1 MGLIKDWLH
10 KQSLKQQLIEVFGKA
25 GLYVDHQT
33 RGGKVPIYPKIHA
46 ISSTKDNVRYVFTIP
61 NGLDPKTIEKK
72 WFCFQQI
79 LGRNVAIEGD
89 IKKFVL
95 NVFYSDAGLKQYNY
109 SYKKWQPLLKE
120 NRLPVVVGRDQFGN
134 MIVYDMI
141 DSNTPH
147 LLIAG
152 ETGSGKSSMVRV
164 VLSTLIQYMAPDKL
178 HLYLGDLKNSEFHFL
193 RRVKHVK
200 EVCMEEIEMTAML
213 KKLWK
218 EVLHRR
224 KLMEEYEVDHIDEYN
239 KLNPDNQKP
248 YILLAIDEVAML
260 QDEKECMTTVE
271 KISAVGRSLGLFLM
285 LSMQRPDAKVLDGKL
300 KLNMTVRMGFKCD
313 GVINSNIMGTPG
325 AEELEQSG
333 QMILKLNGLKKVQ
346 APFLKLSQAKEIVE
360 SYRLPKEQN
369 IVNEELEEQPQ
380 EKVFGVLDDVNKE
393 R

>member
-1 MGLIKDWLH
+1 MEIIKEWLH
-10 KQSLKQQLIEVFGKA
+10 RKALKHQLIEVFDKA
-25 GLYVDHQT
+25 GIYTEHQT
-33 RGGKVPIYPKIHA
+33 RGGKIPIYPKVHA
-46 ISSTKDNVRYVFTIP
+46 VSSSKESVKYVFTIP

-79 LGRNVAIEGD
+79 LGRNVAIEGS

-109 SYKKWQPLLKE
+109 SYKQWQPFLQKY
-120 NRLPVVVGRDQFGN
+120 RLPVVVGRDQFGN
-134 MIVYDMI
+134 MITYDMI

-164 VLSTLIQYMAPDKL
+164 VLSTLIQYMSPNKL

-200 EVCMEEIEMTAML
+200 EVCMEEIEMKIML
-213 KKLWK
+213 HKVWN
-218 EVLHRR
+218 EIRERR

-239 KLNPDNQKP
+239 KLNPDKQKP

-260 QDEKECMTTVE
+260 QDEKECMTTIE
-271 KISAVGRSLGLFLM
+271 KISAVGRALGVFLM

-313 GVINSNIMGTPG
+313 NTINSNIMGTPG
-325 AEELEQSG
+325 SEHLEQSG

-346 APFLKLSQAKEIVE
+346 APYLELNKAKQIVE
-360 SYRLPKEQN
+360 PYRLLKEDVMLQN
-369 IVNEELEEQPQ
+369 LPQQELPL
-380 EKVFGVLDDVNKE
+380 FGVLE
-393 R
+393 HEE

>member
-1 MGLIKDWLH
+1 MGIIKEWIH
-10 KQSLKQQLIEVFGKA
+10 KQSLKNQLIEVFGKA

-33 RGGKVPIYPKIHA
+33 RGGKVPIYPKIHSV
-46 ISSTKDNVRYVFTIP
+46 SSTQDNVRYVFTIP

-95 NVFYSDAGLKQYNY
+95 NVFHSDAGLQPYKY
-109 SYKKWQPLLKE
+109 SYKQWQSLLKKY
-120 NRLPVVVGRDQFGN
+120 RLPVVVGRDQFGN
-134 MIVYDMI
+134 MIAYDMI

-164 VLSTLIQYMAPDKL
+164 VLSTLIQCMSPDKL

-200 EVCMEEIEMTAML
+200 EVCMEEIEMKIML
-213 KKLWK
+213 QKVWK
-218 EVLHRR
+218 EIRERR

-239 KLNPDNQKP
+239 KLNPDNEKP

-260 QDEKECMTTVE
+260 QDEKECMSTIE
-271 KISAVGRSLGLFLM
+271 KISAVGRALGVFLM

-313 GVINSNIMGTPG
+313 STINSNIMGTPG
-325 AEELEQSG
+325 SEHLEQSG
-333 QMILKLNGLKKVQ
+333 QMILKRNGLKKVQ
-346 APFLKLSQAKEIVE
+346 APYLELNKAKQIIEP
-360 SYRLPKEQN
+360 YRIPKEDMKLQN
-369 IVNEELEEQPQ
+369 PPQ
-380 EKVFGVLDDVNKE
+380 EENKLFGVLDYE
-393 R
+393 E

>member
-1 MGLIKDWLH
+1 MGIIKEWLH
-10 KQSLKQQLIEVFGKA
+10 KRSLKHQIIEVFQKA
-25 GLYVDHQT
+25 GLYTEHQT
-33 RGGKVPIYPKIHA
+33 RGGKIPIYPKVHA
-46 ISSTKDNVRYVFTIP
+46 VSSSKESVKYVFTIP

-79 LGRNVAIEGD
+79 FGRNVAIEGD

-95 NVFYSDAGLKQYNY
+95 NVFHSDAGLKQYKY
-109 SYKKWQPLLKE
+109 SYKQWQPLLKQ
-120 NRLPVVVGRDQFGN
+120 NRLPVVVGRDQFSN
-134 MIVYDMI
+134 MIVYDMVKA
-141 DSNTPH
+141 NTPH

-164 VLSTLIQYMAPDKL
+164 VLSTLIQYMSPDKL

-200 EVCMEEIEMTAML
+200 EVCMEEVEMKIML
-213 KKLWK
+213 QKVWN
-218 EVLHRR
+218 EIRERR

-239 KLNPDNQKP
+239 KVNPDKQKS

-260 QDEKECMTTVE
+260 QDEKECMATIE
-271 KISAVGRSLGLFLM
+271 KISAVGRALGVFLM

-313 GVINSNIMGTPG
+313 NTINSNIMGTPG
-325 AEELEQSG
+325 SEHLEQSG

-346 APFLKLSQAKEIVE
+346 APYLEINKAKQIVE
-360 SYRLPKEQN
+360 PYRLLKEDMTIQN
-369 IVNEELEEQPQ
+369 PPQQELPL
-380 EKVFGVLDDVNKE
+380 FGVLE
-393 R
+393 HEE

>member
-1 MGLIKDWLH
+1 MGIVKDWLH
-10 KQSLKQQLIEVFGKA
+10 KQSLKNQLIEVFGKS
-25 GLYVDHQT
+25 GLFVDHQT
-33 RGGKVPIYPKIHA
+33 RGGKVPIYPKIHD
-46 ISSTKDNVRYVFTIP
+46 ISSSKERVRYIFTIP

-89 IKKFVL
+89 IKRFVL
-95 NVFYSDAGLKQYNY
+95 NVFHSDAGLQTYNY
-109 SYKKWQPLLKE
+109 SYKKWQPLLKQH
-120 NRLPVVVGRDQFGN
+120 RLPVVVGRDQFGN
-134 MIVYDMI
+134 MITYDMV

-164 VLSTLIQYMAPDKL
+164 VLSTLIQCMSPDKL

-200 EVCMEEIEMTAML
+200 EVCMEEIEMKIML
-213 KKLWK
+213 QKVWK
-218 EVLHRR
+218 EIRERR

-239 KLNPDNQKP
+239 KINPDNQKP

-260 QDEKECMTTVE
+260 QDEKECMSTVE
-271 KISAVGRSLGLFLM
+271 KISAVGRALGVFLM

-313 GVINSNIMGTPG
+313 STINSNIMGTPG
-325 AEELEQSG
+325 SEHLEQSG

-346 APFLKLSQAKEIVE
+346 APYLELSKAKQIVE
-360 SYRLPKEQN
+360 PYRISKEEITLQN
-369 IVNEELEEQPQ
+369 PPQ
-380 EKVFGVLDDVNKE
+380 EENQLFGMLDYDE
-393 R
+393 

>member
-1 MGLIKDWLH
+1 MGIVKDWLH
-10 KQSLKQQLIEVFGKA
+10 KQNLKNQLIEVFGKA

-46 ISSTKDNVRYVFTIP
+46 ISSSKENIRYVFTIP

-95 NVFYSDAGLKQYNY
+95 NVFHSDAGLQPYKY
-109 SYKKWQPLLKE
+109 SYKKWQPLLKKY
-120 NRLPVVVGRDQFGN
+120 RLPVVVGRDQFGN
-134 MIVYDMI
+134 TITYDMVEA
-141 DSNTPH
+141 NTPH

-164 VLSTLIQYMAPDKL
+164 VLSTLIQYMSPDKL

-193 RRVKHVK
+193 RRVNHVK
-200 EVCMEEIEMTAML
+200 EVCMEEIEMKIML
-213 KKLWK
+213 QKVWK
-218 EVLHRR
+218 EIRERR
-224 KLMEEYEVDHIDEYN
+224 KLMEEYEVNHIDEYN
-239 KLNPDNQKP
+239 KLNTDKQKP

-260 QDEKECMTTVE
+260 QDEKECMTTIE
-271 KISAVGRSLGLFLM
+271 KISAVGRALGVFLM

-313 GVINSNIMGTPG
+313 STINSNIMGTPG
-325 AEELEQSG
+325 SEGLEKSG

-346 APFLKLSQAKEIVE
+346 APYLELSKAKQIVE
-360 SYRLPKEQN
+360 PYRIPKEDMKLQN
-369 IVNEELEEQPQ
+369 PPQ
-380 EKVFGVLDDVNKE
+380 DEIKLFGVLDYE
-393 R
+393 E

>member
-1 MGLIKDWLH
+1 MGIIKEWLH
-10 KQSLKQQLIEVFGKA
+10 KQSLKNRLIEVFGKA

-46 ISSTKDNVRYVFTIP
+46 ISSTRDSVKYVFTIP

-95 NVFYSDAGLKQYNY
+95 NVFHSDAGLKPYKYNF
-109 SYKKWQPLLKE
+109 KQWQPLLKQH
-120 NRLPVVVGRDQFGN
+120 RLPVVVGRDQFGN

-164 VLSTLIQYMAPDKL
+164 VLSTLIQHMSPDKL

-200 EVCMEEIEMTAML
+200 EVCMEEIEMKIML
-213 KKLWK
+213 QKVWK
-218 EVLHRR
+218 EIRERR

-239 KLNPDNQKP
+239 KMNPGNEKP
-248 YILLAIDEVAML
+248 YLLLAIDEVAML
-260 QDEKECMTTVE
+260 QDEKECMSTIE
-271 KISAVGRSLGLFLM
+271 KISAVGRALGVFLM

-300 KLNMTVRMGFKCD
+300 KLNMTVRMGFKCAD
-313 GVINSNIMGTPG
+313 TINSNIMGTPG
-325 AEELEQSG
+325 SEHLEQSG

-346 APFLKLSQAKEIVE
+346 APYLELSKAKQIVE
-360 SYRLPKEQN
+360 PYRVSKEDIKPENPSQ
-369 IVNEELEEQPQ
+369 EENQL
-380 EKVFGVLDDVNKE
+380 FGVLDYE
-393 R
+393 E

>member
-1 MGLIKDWLH
+1 MEIIKEWLH
-10 KQSLKQQLIEVFGKA
+10 RKALKHQLIEVFDKA
-25 GLYVDHQT
+25 GLYMEHQT
-33 RGGKVPIYPKIHA
+33 GGGKVPIYPKIHA
-46 ISSTKDNVRYVFTIP
+46 VSSSKESVKYVFTIP

-79 LGRNVAIEGD
+79 FGRNVAIEGD

-109 SYKKWQPLLKE
+109 SYKKWQPLLQKY
-120 NRLPVVVGRDQFGN
+120 RLPVVVGRDQFGN
-134 MIVYDMI
+134 TITYDMVEA
-141 DSNTPH
+141 NTPH

-164 VLSTLIQYMAPDKL
+164 VLSTLIQYMSPNKL

-200 EVCMEEIEMTAML
+200 EVCMEEIEMKIML
-213 KKLWK
+213 QKVWK
-218 EVLHRR
+218 EICERR

-239 KLNPDNQKP
+239 KLNPDKQKP

-260 QDEKECMTTVE
+260 QDEKECMTTIE
-271 KISAVGRSLGLFLM
+271 KISAVGRALGVFLM

-313 GVINSNIMGTPG
+313 NTINSNIMGTPG
-325 AEELEQSG
+325 SEHLEQSG

-346 APFLKLSQAKEIVE
+346 APYLELNKAKQIVE
-360 SYRLPKEQN
+360 PYRLLKEDITLQN
-369 IVNEELEEQPQ
+369 SLQQELPL
-380 EKVFGVLDDVNKE
+380 FGVLE
-393 R
+393 HEE

>member
-1 MGLIKDWLH
+1 MGIIKEWLH
-10 KQSLKQQLIEVFGKA
+10 KQNLKHQLIEVFGKA

-33 RGGKVPIYPKIHA
+33 RGGKVPIYPKIHD
-46 ISSTKDNVRYVFTIP
+46 IYSSKEKVRYIFTIP

-95 NVFYSDAGLKQYNY
+95 NVFHSDAGLKTYNY
-109 SYKKWQPLLKE
+109 NFKQWQSLLKRH
-120 NRLPVVVGRDQFGN
+120 RLPIVVGRDQFGN
-134 MIVYDMI
+134 MIVYDMV

-164 VLSTLIQYMAPDKL
+164 VLSTLIQYMSPDKL

-200 EVCMEEIEMTAML
+200 EVCMEEIEMKIML
-213 KKLWK
+213 QKVWK
-218 EVLHRR
+218 EIRERR

-239 KLNPDNQKP
+239 KLNPDKQKP

-260 QDEKECMTTVE
+260 QDEKECMTNIE
-271 KISAVGRSLGLFLM
+271 KISAVGRALGVFLM

-313 GVINSNIMGTPG
+313 STINSNIMGTPG
-325 AEELEQSG
+325 SEYLEKSG

-346 APFLKLSQAKEIVE
+346 APYLELNKAKQIVE
-360 SYRLPKEQN
+360 PYRVPKEDMALQN
-369 IVNEELEEQPQ
+369 PPQ
-380 EKVFGVLDDVNKE
+380 EEIPLFGVLDDE
-393 R
+393 E

>member
-1 MGLIKDWLH
+1 MEIIKEWLH
-10 KQSLKQQLIEVFGKA
+10 RKALKHQLIEVFDKA
-25 GLYVDHQT
+25 GLYMEHQT
-33 RGGKVPIYPKIHA
+33 RGGKVPIYPEIHA
-46 ISSTKDNVRYVFTIP
+46 VSSSKESVKYVFTIP

-79 LGRNVAIEGD
+79 FGRNVAIEGD

-109 SYKKWQPLLKE
+109 SYKKWQPLLQKY
-120 NRLPVVVGRDQFGN
+120 RLPVVVGRDQFGN
-134 MIVYDMI
+134 TITYDKVEA
-141 DSNTPH
+141 NTPH

-164 VLSTLIQYMAPDKL
+164 VLSTLIQYMSPNKL

-200 EVCMEEIEMTAML
+200 EVCMEEIEMKIML
-213 KKLWK
+213 QKVWK
-218 EVLHRR
+218 EICERR

-239 KLNPDNQKP
+239 KLNPDKQKP

-260 QDEKECMTTVE
+260 QDEKECMTTIE
-271 KISAVGRSLGLFLM
+271 KISAVGRALGVFLM

-313 GVINSNIMGTPG
+313 NTINSNIMGTPG
-325 AEELEQSG
+325 SEHLEQSG
-333 QMILKLNGLKKVQ
+333 QMILKLNGFKKVQ
-346 APFLKLSQAKEIVE
+346 APYLELNKAKQIVE
-360 SYRLPKEQN
+360 PYRLLKEDITLQN
-369 IVNEELEEQPQ
+369 SLQQELPL
-380 EKVFGVLDDVNKE
+380 FGVLE
-393 R
+393 HEE

>member
-1 MGLIKDWLH
+1 MGIVKDWLH
-10 KQSLKQQLIEVFGKA
+10 KQSLKNQLIEVFGKA
-25 GLYVDHQT
+25 GLYVDYQT
-33 RGGKVPIYPKIHA
+33 RGGKVPIYPKIHS
-46 ISSTKDNVRYVFTIP
+46 IYSTQENVRYVFTIP

-95 NVFYSDAGLKQYNY
+95 NVFHSDAGLQTYKY
-109 SYKKWQPLLKE
+109 SYKQWQPLLKKYL
-120 NRLPVVVGRDQFGN
+120 LPVVVGRDQFGD
-134 MIVYDMI
+134 MITYDMVE
-141 DSNTPH
+141 SNTPH

-164 VLSTLIQYMAPDKL
+164 VLSTLIQYMSPDKL

-200 EVCMEEIEMTAML
+200 EVCMEEIEMKIML
-213 KKLWK
+213 QKVWK
-218 EVLHRR
+218 EIRERR

-239 KLNPDNQKP
+239 KLNPGNQKP

-260 QDEKECMTTVE
+260 QDEKECMTTIE
-271 KISAVGRSLGLFLM
+271 KISAVGRALGVFLM
-285 LSMQRPDAKVLDGKL
+285 LSIQRPDAKVLDGKL

-313 GVINSNIMGTPG
+313 STINSNIMGTPG
-325 AEELEQSG
+325 SEHLEQSG

-346 APFLKLSQAKEIVE
+346 APYLELNKAKQIVE
-360 SYRLPKEQN
+360 PYRIPKDYMKLQ
-369 IVNEELEEQPQ
+369 IPPQ
-380 EKVFGVLDDVNKE
+380 EDIKLFGVLDYE
-393 R
+393 E

>member
-1 MGLIKDWLH
+1 MGIVKEWMH
-10 KQSLKQQLIEVFGKA
+10 KQSLKHQLIEVFGKA

-33 RGGKVPIYPKIHA
+33 RGGKVPIYPKIHS
-46 ISSTKDNVRYVFTIP
+46 ISSTQENVRYVFTIP

-95 NVFYSDAGLKQYNY
+95 NVFHSDAGLQTYKY
-109 SYKKWQPLLKE
+109 SYKQWQSLLKKY
-120 NRLPVVVGRDQFGN
+120 RLPVVVGRDQFGN

-164 VLSTLIQYMAPDKL
+164 VLATLIQYMSPENL

-200 EVCMEEIEMTAML
+200 EVCMEEIEMKIML
-213 KKLWK
+213 QKVWK
-218 EVLHRR
+218 EIRERR

-239 KLNPDNQKP
+239 KLNPDYRKP

-260 QDEKECMTTVE
+260 QDEKECMTNIE
-271 KISAVGRSLGLFLM
+271 KISAVGRALGVFLM

-313 GVINSNIMGTPG
+313 STINSNIMGTPG
-325 AEELEQSG
+325 AEHLEQSG

-346 APFLKLSQAKEIVE
+346 APYLELSKAKQIVE
-360 SYRLPKEQN
+360 PYRIPKENMKLQN
-369 IVNEELEEQPQ
+369 PPQ
-380 EKVFGVLDDVNKE
+380 DEIKLFGVLDYE
-393 R
+393 E

>member
-1 MGLIKDWLH
+1 MGIVKEWMH
-10 KQSLKQQLIEVFGKA
+10 KQSLKHQLIEVFGKA

-33 RGGKVPIYPKIHA
+33 RGGKVPIYPKIHS
-46 ISSTKDNVRYVFTIP
+46 ISSTQENVRYVFTIP

-95 NVFYSDAGLKQYNY
+95 NVFHSDAGLQTYNY
-109 SYKKWQPLLKE
+109 SYKKWQPLLKKY
-120 NRLPVVVGRDQFGN
+120 RLPVVVGRDQFGH
-134 MIVYDMI
+134 MIVYDMV

-164 VLSTLIQYMAPDKL
+164 VLSTLIQYMSPDKL

-200 EVCMEEIEMTAML
+200 EVCMEEIEMKIML
-213 KKLWK
+213 QKVWK
-218 EVLHRR
+218 EIRERR
-224 KLMEEYEVDHIDEYN
+224 KLMEEYEVDHINEYN
-239 KLNPDNQKP
+239 KINPNNQKP

-260 QDEKECMTTVE
+260 QDEKECMTNIE
-271 KISAVGRSLGLFLM
+271 KISAVGRALGVFLM

-313 GVINSNIMGTPG
+313 STINSNIMGTPG
-325 AEELEQSG
+325 SEHLEQSG

-346 APFLKLSQAKEIVE
+346 SPFLELNKAKQMVE
-360 SYRLPKEQN
+360 PYRIPKEDMKLQN
-369 IVNEELEEQPQ
+369 PLQEENQL
-380 EKVFGVLDDVNKE
+380 FGVLDYE
-393 R
+393 E

>member
-1 MGLIKDWLH
+1 MGLLKEWLH
-10 KQSLKQQLIEVFGKA
+10 KQNLKNRLIEVFGKA
-25 GLYVDHQT
+25 GLFVDHQT
-33 RGGKVPIYPKIHA
+33 RGGKVPIYPKIHSV
-46 ISSTKDNVRYVFTIP
+46 SSTQDSVRYIFTIP
-61 NGLDPKTIEKK
+61 SGLDPKTIEKK

-95 NVFYSDAGLKQYNY
+95 NVFHSDAGLQPYNY
-109 SYKKWQPLLKE
+109 NFKQWQPFLKQH
-120 NRLPVVVGRDQFGN
+120 RLPVVVGRDQFGN

-164 VLSTLIQYMAPDKL
+164 VLSTLIQYISPDKL

-200 EVCMEEIEMTAML
+200 EVCMEEIEMKIML
-213 KKLWK
+213 QKLWK
-218 EVLHRR
+218 EIRERR

-260 QDEKECMTTVE
+260 QDEKECMSTVE
-271 KISAVGRSLGLFLM
+271 KISAVGRALGVFLM

-300 KLNMTVRMGFKCD
+300 KLNMTVRMGFKCAD
-313 GVINSNIMGTPG
+313 AINSNIMGTPG
-325 AEELEQSG
+325 SEHLEQSG

-346 APFLKLSQAKEIVE
+346 APFLELSKAKQIVE
-360 SYRLPKEQN
+360 PYRVPKEDVKLQN
-369 IVNEELEEQPQ
+369 PTQEEVQL
-380 EKVFGVLDDVNKE
+380 FGVLDYE
-393 R
+393 E

>member
-1 MGLIKDWLH
+1 MEIIKEWLHRKALKHQLIK
-10 KQSLKQQLIEVFGKA
+10 VFDKA
-25 GLYVDHQT
+25 GLYMEHQT

-46 ISSTKDNVRYVFTIP
+46 VSSSKESVKYVFTIP
-61 NGLDPKTIEKK
+61 NGLNPKTIEKK

-79 LGRNVAIEGD
+79 FGRNVAIEGS

-109 SYKKWQPLLKE
+109 SYKQWQPLLQKY
-120 NRLPVVVGRDQFGN
+120 RLPVVVGRDQFGN
-134 MIVYDMI
+134 MITYDMI

-164 VLSTLIQYMAPDKL
+164 VLSTLIQYMSPNKL

-200 EVCMEEIEMTAML
+200 EVCMEEIEMKIML
-213 KKLWK
+213 QKVWK
-218 EVLHRR
+218 EIRERR

-239 KLNPDNQKP
+239 KLNPDKQKP

-260 QDEKECMTTVE
+260 QDEKECMTTIE
-271 KISAVGRSLGLFLM
+271 KISAVGRALGVFLM

-313 GVINSNIMGTPG
+313 NAINSNIMGTPG
-325 AEELEQSG
+325 SEQLEQSG

-346 APFLKLSQAKEIVE
+346 APYLELSKAKQIVE
-360 SYRLPKEQN
+360 PYRLLKEDMMLQN
-369 IVNEELEEQPQ
+369 PPQQELPL
-380 EKVFGVLDDVNKE
+380 FGVLE
-393 R
+393 HEE

>member
-1 MGLIKDWLH
+1 MIRLREWLQ
-10 KQSLKQQLIEVFGKA
+10 KRKYRYQLETVFQKA
-25 GLYVDHQT
+25 KLYDEHMT
-33 RGGKVPIYPKIHA
+33 RGGKIPIYPTIHD
-46 ISSTKDNVRYVFTIP
+46 ISKQNKSVRYTFTLP
-61 NGLDPKTIEKK
+61 NGVDPAQIQKK

-79 LGRNVAIEGD
+79 LGKNLLIEGD

-95 NVFYSDAGLKQYNY
+95 HVFHSNAGLEQYTYKYKQ
-109 SYKKWQPLLKE
+109 WLPLLKE
-120 NRLPVVVGRDQFGN
+120 CRLPVVVGRDQFEKQ
-134 MIVYDMI
+134 IVYDMT
-141 DSNTPH
+141 DPNTPH

-164 VLSTLIQYMAPDKL
+164 VLSTLIQYMSPDQL

-200 EVCMEEIEMTAML
+200 DVCMEEVEMQIML
-213 KKLWK
+213 QKLWK
-218 EVLHRR
+218 EIRDRR

-271 KISAVGRSLGLFLM
+271 KISAVGRALGVFLM

-333 QMILKLNGLKKVQ
+333 QMILKLNGLKQVQ
-346 APFLKLSQAKEIVE
+346 APYLTLDKAKEIIEPYRLSKEQEVE
-360 SYRLPKEQN
+360 SDA
-369 IVNEELEEQPQ
+369 LEEPIQ
-380 EKVFGVLDDVNKE
+380 EDVFGVLDDANE
-393 R
+393 

>member
-1 MGLIKDWLH
+1 MGIIKKWLH
-10 KQSLKQQLIEVFGKA
+10 KRNLKHQLTEVFHKA
-25 GLYVDHQT
+25 DLYCDHQT
-33 RGGKVPIYPKIHA
+33 RGGKVPIYPKIHD
-46 ISSTKDNVRYVFTIP
+46 ISYSKESVRYIFTIP
-61 NGLDPKTIEKK
+61 NGLDPQKVEKK

-79 LGRNVAIEGD
+79 LGRNLAIKGD
-89 IKKFVL
+89 SKQFVL

-109 SYKKWQPLLKE
+109 SYKKWQPLLQE
-120 NRLPVVVGRDQFGN
+120 YRLPVVVGRDQFGN

-164 VLSTLIQYMAPDKL
+164 ILSTLIQYMTPDKL
-178 HLYLGDLKNSEFHFL
+178 HVYLGDLKNSEFHFL

-239 KLNPDNQKP
+239 KLNSDKQQP

-260 QDEKECMTTVE
+260 QDKQECTIIIE
-271 KISAVGRSLGLFLM
+271 KISAVGRSLGIFLM

-300 KLNMTVRMGFKCD
+300 KLNMTVRMGFKCAD
-313 GVINSNIMGTPG
+313 SINSNIMGTPG
-325 AEELEQSG
+325 SETLEQSG
-333 QMILKLNGLKKVQ
+333 QMILKRNGLQKVQ
-346 APFLKLSQAKEIVE
+346 GPFLELSKAKEIIE
-360 SYRLPKEQN
+360 PYRIPKEQDAIN
-369 IVNEELEEQPQ
+369 KELEEHRQ
-380 EKVFGVLDDVNKE
+380 EVVFGVLDDVDE
-393 R
+393 

>member
-1 MGLIKDWLH
+1 MGFVKDWLH
-10 KQSLKQQLIEVFGKA
+10 RQNLKNQLIEVFGKT

-46 ISSTKDNVRYVFTIP
+46 ISSTQESVRYIFTIP

-95 NVFYSDAGLKQYNY
+95 NVFHSDAGLQKYNY
-109 SYKKWQPLLKE
+109 SYKKWQPLLEKH
-120 NRLPVVVGRDQFGN
+120 RLPVVVGRDQFGN

-164 VLSTLIQYMAPDKL
+164 VLSTLIQYMSPDKL

-200 EVCMEEIEMTAML
+200 EVCMEEIEMKIML
-213 KKLWK
+213 QKVWK
-218 EVLHRR
+218 EIRERR
-224 KLMEEYEVDHIDEYN
+224 KLMEEFEVDHIDEYN
-239 KLNPDNQKP
+239 KMNPDKQKP

-260 QDEKECMTTVE
+260 QGEKECMSTIE
-271 KISAVGRSLGLFLM
+271 KISAVGRALGVFLM

-313 GVINSNIMGTPG
+313 STINSNIMGTPG
-325 AEELEQSG
+325 SEHLEQSG

-346 APFLKLSQAKEIVE
+346 APFLELSKAKQIVE
-360 SYRLPKEQN
+360 PYRIPKEDMKPENPSQ
-369 IVNEELEEQPQ
+369 EENRL
-380 EKVFGVLDDVNKE
+380 FGVLDYDE
-393 R
+393 

>member
-1 MGLIKDWLH
+1 MGIIKEWLH
-10 KQSLKQQLIEVFGKA
+10 KQSLKNQLIEVFGKA

-33 RGGKVPIYPKIHA
+33 RGGKVPVYPKIHA
-46 ISSTKDNVRYVFTIP
+46 ISSTQESVRYIFTIP

-95 NVFYSDAGLKQYNY
+95 NVFHSDAGLKQYNY
-109 SYKKWQPLLKE
+109 SYKQWQPLLKKH
-120 NRLPVVVGRDQFGN
+120 RLPVVVGRDQFGN
-134 MIVYDMI
+134 MIVYDMVEA
-141 DSNTPH
+141 NTPH

-164 VLSTLIQYMAPDKL
+164 VLSTLIQSMSPDKL

-200 EVCMEEIEMTAML
+200 EVCMEEIEMKIML
-213 KKLWK
+213 QKVWK
-218 EVLHRR
+218 EIRERR

-239 KLNPDNQKP
+239 KMNPDNQKP

-260 QDEKECMTTVE
+260 QDEKECMSTIE
-271 KISAVGRSLGLFLM
+271 KISAVGRALGVFLM

-313 GVINSNIMGTPG
+313 STINSNIMGTPG
-325 AEELEQSG
+325 SEHLEQSG

-346 APFLKLSQAKEIVE
+346 APYLELSKAKRIVE
-360 SYRLPKEQN
+360 PYRIPKGDMTLQN
-369 IVNEELEEQPQ
+369 PPQ
-380 EKVFGVLDDVNKE
+380 EESQLFGVLNYE
-393 R
+393 E

>member
-1 MGLIKDWLH
+1 MEIIKEWLH
-10 KQSLKQQLIEVFGKA
+10 RKALKHQLIEVFDKA
-25 GLYVDHQT
+25 GLYMEHQT

-46 ISSTKDNVRYVFTIP
+46 VSSSKESVKYVFTIP

-79 LGRNVAIEGD
+79 FERNVAIEGD

-109 SYKKWQPLLKE
+109 SYKKWQPLLQKY
-120 NRLPVVVGRDQFGN
+120 RLPVVVGRDQFGN
-134 MIVYDMI
+134 TITYDMVEA
-141 DSNTPH
+141 NTPH

-164 VLSTLIQYMAPDKL
+164 VLSTLIQYMSPNKL

-200 EVCMEEIEMTAML
+200 EVCMEEIEMKIML
-213 KKLWK
+213 QKVWK
-218 EVLHRR
+218 EICERR

-239 KLNPDNQKP
+239 KLNPDKQKP

-260 QDEKECMTTVE
+260 QDEKECMTTIE
-271 KISAVGRSLGLFLM
+271 KISAVGRALGVFLM

-313 GVINSNIMGTPG
+313 NTINSNIMGTPG
-325 AEELEQSG
+325 SEHLEQSG

-346 APFLKLSQAKEIVE
+346 APYLELNKAKQIVE
-360 SYRLPKEQN
+360 PYRLLKEDITLQN
-369 IVNEELEEQPQ
+369 SLQQELPL
-380 EKVFGVLDDVNKE
+380 FGVLE
-393 R
+393 HEE

>member
-1 MGLIKDWLH
+1 MGLFKEWLH
-10 KQSLKQQLIEVFGKA
+10 KQSLKNQLIEVFGKA

-33 RGGKVPIYPKIHA
+33 RGGKVPIYPKIHS
-46 ISSTKDNVRYVFTIP
+46 ISSTQENIRYVFTIP

-95 NVFYSDAGLKQYNY
+95 NVFQSDAGLKPYNY
-109 SYKKWQPLLKE
+109 NFKQWHPLLKQH
-120 NRLPVVVGRDQFGN
+120 RLPVVVGRDQFGN
-134 MIVYDMI
+134 MIVYDMVN
-141 DSNTPH
+141 SNTPH

-164 VLSTLIQYMAPDKL
+164 VLSTLIQYMSPDKL

-200 EVCMEEIEMTAML
+200 EVCMEEIEMKIML
-213 KKLWK
+213 QKVWK
-218 EVLHRR
+218 EIRERR

-260 QDEKECMTTVE
+260 QDEKECMSTIE
-271 KISAVGRSLGLFLM
+271 KISAVGRALGVFLM

-313 GVINSNIMGTPG
+313 SAINSNIMGTTG
-325 AEELEQSG
+325 SEHLEQSG

-346 APFLKLSQAKEIVE
+346 APYLELSKAKQIVE
-360 SYRLPKEQN
+360 PYRVPKDDMKLQN
-369 IVNEELEEQPQ
+369 PPQ
-380 EKVFGVLDDVNKE
+380 GENQLFWVLDYE
-393 R
+393 E

>member
-1 MGLIKDWLH
+1 MGLFKEWLH
-10 KQSLKQQLIEVFGKA
+10 KQSLKNQLIEVFGKA
-25 GLYVDHQT
+25 GLYMDHQT
-33 RGGKVPIYPKIHA
+33 RGGKIPIYPKIHD
-46 ISSTKDNVRYVFTIP
+46 ISSTQESVRYTFTIP

-95 NVFYSDAGLKQYNY
+95 NVFHSDAGLRQYNY
-109 SYKKWQPLLKE
+109 NFKQWQPLLKQH
-120 NRLPVVVGRDQFGN
+120 RLPVVVGRDQFGN
-134 MIVYDMI
+134 MIVYDMV

-164 VLSTLIQYMAPDKL
+164 VLSTLIQYMSPDKL

-200 EVCMEEIEMTAML
+200 DVCMEEIEMKIML
-213 KKLWK
+213 QKVWK
-218 EVLHRR
+218 EIRERR

-239 KLNPDNQKP
+239 KLNPNKQKP

-260 QDEKECMTTVE
+260 QDEKDCMSTIE
-271 KISAVGRSLGLFLM
+271 KISAVGRALGVFLM

-300 KLNMTVRMGFKCD
+300 KLNMTVRMGFKCAD
-313 GVINSNIMGTPG
+313 TINSNIMGTPG
-325 AEELEQSG
+325 SELLEQSG

-346 APFLKLSQAKEIVE
+346 APFLELNKAKQIVE
-360 SYRLPKEQN
+360 PYRVPKEEIKAQ
-369 IVNEELEEQPQ
+369 IPPQ
-380 EKVFGVLDDVNKE
+380 EEIQLFGVLDYE
-393 R
+393 E

>member
-1 MGLIKDWLH
+1 MEIIKEWLH
-10 KQSLKQQLIEVFGKA
+10 RKALKHQLIEVFNKA
-25 GLYVDHQT
+25 GLYMEHQT
-33 RGGKVPIYPKIHA
+33 RGGKLPIYPKIHA
-46 ISSTKDNVRYVFTIP
+46 VSSSNKSVKYVFTIP

-72 WFCFQQI
+72 WFCFQQMF
-79 LGRNVAIEGD
+79 GRNVAIEGD

-109 SYKKWQPLLKE
+109 SYKQWQPLLQKY
-120 NRLPVVVGRDQFGN
+120 RLPVVVGRDQFGN

-164 VLSTLIQYMAPDKL
+164 VLSTLIRCMSPEKL

-200 EVCMEEIEMTAML
+200 EVCMEEIEMKIML
-213 KKLWK
+213 QKVWK
-218 EVLHRR
+218 EIRERR

-239 KLNPDNQKP
+239 KLNPGNQKP

-260 QDEKECMTTVE
+260 QDEKECMSTIE
-271 KISAVGRSLGLFLM
+271 KISAVGRSLGVFLI

-313 GVINSNIMGTPG
+313 NTINSNIMGTPG
-325 AEELEQSG
+325 SECLEQSG

-346 APFLKLSQAKEIVE
+346 APYLELNKAKQIVE
-360 SYRLPKEQN
+360 PYRLPKEDMVLQN
-369 IVNEELEEQPQ
+369 PPQQELPL
-380 EKVFGVLDDVNKE
+380 FGVLE
-393 R
+393 HEE

>member
-1 MGLIKDWLH
+1 MGIIKEWLH
-10 KQSLKQQLIEVFGKA
+10 KQNLKNRLIEVFGKA

-33 RGGKVPIYPKIHA
+33 RGGRVPIYPKIHSV
-46 ISSTKDNVRYVFTIP
+46 SSTQENVRYVFTIP

-89 IKKFVL
+89 IKRFVL
-95 NVFYSDAGLKQYNY
+95 NVFHSDAGLQTYKY
-109 SYKKWQPLLKE
+109 SYKKWQPLLKKH
-120 NRLPVVVGRDQFGN
+120 RLPVVVGRDQFGN
-134 MIVYDMI
+134 MITYDMVN
-141 DSNTPH
+141 SNTPH

-164 VLSTLIQYMAPDKL
+164 VLSTLIQSMSPDKL

-200 EVCMEEIEMTAML
+200 EVCMEEIKMKIML
-213 KKLWK
+213 QKVW
-218 EVLHRR
+218 EEISERR

-248 YILLAIDEVAML
+248 YLLLAIDEVAML
-260 QDEKECMTTVE
+260 QDEKECMSTIE
-271 KISAVGRSLGLFLM
+271 KISAVGRALGFFLM

-313 GVINSNIMGTPG
+313 STINSNIMGTPG
-325 AEELEQSG
+325 SEHLKQSG

-346 APFLKLSQAKEIVE
+346 APYLELSKAKQIIEP
-360 SYRLPKEQN
+360 YRVPKEDIALQN
-369 IVNEELEEQPQ
+369 PSQEEIKL
-380 EKVFGVLDDVNKE
+380 FGVLDYE
-393 R
+393 E